1 MANETVG
8 RERLGH
14 VPKFH
19 RIGAGGNQLL
29 AVGGKARFLHRASMA
44 LEEGEFA
51 LSGDVPE
58 PDCAVTASAHQQI
71 AVWRKVEGPNPFR
84 MTGKDGAAAEE
95 IDRKV
100 LSYDPY
106 RP

>member
-29 AVGGKARFLHRASMA
+29 AVGGKARFSPRHGS
-44 LEEGEFA
+44 
-51 LSGDVPE
+51 
-58 PDCAVTASAHQQI
+58 
-71 AVWRKVEGPNPFR
+71 
-84 MTGKDGAAAEE
+84 
-95 IDRKV
+95 
-100 LSYDPY
+100 
-106 RP
+106 